1 MNISLVNKYII
12 ILLFS
17 NVVWATESDQT
28 ILNKNIVSHTDID
41 VRHEY
46 EEERNKVGKYFLST
60 NRHEAA
66 SYEKNAPEKI
76 CLPITGVFLQGNTLL
91 SLPDLNKLDDVL
103 GECISESDINALAKE
118 VTRSYLDKGY
128 LAARVNF
135 IPLNSLRQLG
145 LNVTEGIV
153 EKIEGGDKRTN
164 PHFLFPNFI
173 DKPLRLSEL
182 DQGIDQANRLRSNRM
197 SVDILSGSQTG
208 KSIIRINNSNNK
220 IWSLST
226 VIDNY
231 GYKNSDEWQA
241 RVSLALDS
249 PFGLSDSIRFNTNRT
264 LENAKK
270 RYKNDFTLSYSIPY
284 GALTV
289 SAIANYMEY
298 RRNDKLRF
306 NTVNFNGNS
315 QQYNFRTDYTFH
327 RNQKQINSLSMQL
340 EHKKINN
347 YLYDT
352 KIGVNSHRLTAI
364 ELGINQF
371 RVLPHGSVNINATI
385 KRGIPWFGAGK
396 TNIKKFIYDT
406 DSQFTTAKLTV
417 NFNRNFTL
425 FNSPYQFN
433 NVFAGQYSINKSPT
447 PEWISLTERNAIRG
461 FSRSSQSA
469 DNGWYIKNTLS
480 RYFFIGNVLF
490 TPRIGIDAG
499 RALRLGSQQGWQ
511 SNTGASAGISM
522 RYHNAFF
529 DVEASRGW
537 WHSESNKQNEPVQV
551 LGRIAYTF

>member
-1 MNISLVNKYII
+1 MNIALRKECVI
-12 ILLFS
+12 ILLLS
-17 NVVWATESDQT
+17 NTVWATESDQI
-28 ILNKNIVSHTDID
+28 ILNKNMASHTEINTL
-41 VRHEY
+41 HKY
-46 EEERNKVGKYFLST
+46 KEEHTNVGKHFLST

-135 IPLNSLRQLG
+135 IPLNSLGQLG

-153 EKIEGGDKRTN
+153 ERIEGGDKRTN

-173 DKPLRLSEL
+173 NNPLRLSEL

-197 SVDILSGSQTG
+197 SVDILSGSQAG
-208 KSIIRINNSNNK
+208 KSIIRINNANNK
-220 IWSLST
+220 PWSLST

-289 SAIANYMEY
+289 SALANHMEY

-327 RNQKQINSLSMQL
+327 RNQRQINSLSMQL
-340 EHKKINN
+340 EHKKIDN
-347 YLYDT
+347 YLYNT
-352 KIGVNSHRLTAI
+352 KIGVNSYRFTAI

-385 KRGIPWFGAGK
+385 KRGMPWFGTRQESKINAV
-396 TNIKKFIYDT
+396 
-406 DSQFTTAKLTV
+406 QFTTGKLMV
-417 NFNRNFTL
+417 NFNHNFSL
-425 FNSPYQFN
+425 LNSPYQFDHAL
-433 NVFAGQYSINKSPT
+433 VGQYSKSHAPS

-480 RYFFIGNVLF
+480 RHFFMGNVLF

>member
-41 VRHEY
+41 VRNEY

-66 SYEKNAPEKI
+66 SYEKNSPEKI

-135 IPLNSLRQLG
+135 IPLNSLGQLG

-197 SVDILSGSQTG
+197 SVDILSGSQAG
-208 KSIIRINNSNNK
+208 KSIIRINNANNK
-220 IWSLST
+220 PWSLST

-249 PFGLSDSIRFNTNRT
+249 PFGLSDSISFNTNRT
-264 LENAKK
+264 LENANK

-371 RVLPHGSVNINATI
+371 RVLQHGSVNINATI
-385 KRGIPWFGAGK
+385 KRGMPWFGAGK

>member
-385 KRGIPWFGAGK
+385 KRGMPWFGTRQESKINAV
-396 TNIKKFIYDT
+396 
-406 DSQFTTAKLTV
+406 QFTTGKLMV
-417 NFNRNFTL
+417 NFNHNFSL
-425 FNSPYQFN
+425 LNSPYQFDHAL
-433 NVFAGQYSINKSPT
+433 VGQYSKSHAPS

-480 RYFFIGNVLF
+480 RHFFMGNVLF

>member
-1 MNISLVNKYII
+1 MNVEFRKKYII
-12 ILLFS
+12 IFLFS
-17 NVVWATESDQT
+17 NVIWATESDQI
-28 ILNKNIVSHTDID
+28 ILNKNIASHADID
-41 VRHEY
+41 MRHEY
-46 EEERNKVGKYFLST
+46 KEKRNKVGKHFLST

-135 IPLNSLRQLG
+135 IPLNSLGQLG

-153 EKIEGGDKRTN
+153 ERIEGGDKRTN

-173 DKPLRLSEL
+173 NNPLRLSEL

-197 SVDILSGSQTG
+197 SVDILSGSQAG
-208 KSIIRINNSNNK
+208 KSIIRINNANNK
-220 IWSLST
+220 PWSLST

-289 SAIANYMEY
+289 SALANHMEY

-327 RNQKQINSLSMQL
+327 RNKRQINSLSMQL
-340 EHKKINN
+340 EHKKIDN

-352 KIGVNSHRLTAI
+352 KIGVNSYRFTAI

-385 KRGIPWFGAGK
+385 KRGMPWFGTRQESKINAV
-396 TNIKKFIYDT
+396 
-406 DSQFTTAKLTV
+406 QFTTGKLMV
-417 NFNRNFTL
+417 NFNHNFSL
-425 FNSPYQFN
+425 LNSPYQFDHAL
-433 NVFAGQYSINKSPT
+433 VGQYSKSHAPS

-480 RYFFIGNVLF
+480 RHFFMGNVLF

>member
-1 MNISLVNKYII
+1 MNIALRKECVI
-12 ILLFS
+12 ILLLS
-17 NVVWATESDQT
+17 NTVWATESDQI
-28 ILNKNIVSHTDID
+28 ILNKNMASHTEINTL
-41 VRHEY
+41 HKY
-46 EEERNKVGKYFLST
+46 KEEHTNVGKHFLST

-135 IPLNSLRQLG
+135 IPLNSLGQLG

-153 EKIEGGDKRTN
+153 ERIEGGDKRTN

-173 DKPLRLSEL
+173 NNPLRLSEL

-197 SVDILSGSQTG
+197 SVDILSGSQAG
-208 KSIIRINNSNNK
+208 KSIIRINNANNK
-220 IWSLST
+220 PWSLST

-385 KRGIPWFGAGK
+385 KRGMPWFGTRQESKINAV
-396 TNIKKFIYDT
+396 
-406 DSQFTTAKLTV
+406 QFTTGKLMV
-417 NFNRNFTL
+417 NFNHNFSL
-425 FNSPYQFN
+425 LNSPYQFDH
-433 NVFAGQYSINKSPT
+433 VLVGQYSKNHAPS

-480 RYFFIGNVLF
+480 RHFFMGNVLF
-490 TPRIGIDAG
+490 TPRIGIDTG
-499 RALRLGSQQGWQ
+499 RALRQDSQQGWQ
-511 SNTGASAGISM
+511 SNAGVSAGISM
-522 RYHNAFF
+522 RYRNAFF

-537 WHSESNKQNEPVQV
+537 WHSDSNKQNEPVQV